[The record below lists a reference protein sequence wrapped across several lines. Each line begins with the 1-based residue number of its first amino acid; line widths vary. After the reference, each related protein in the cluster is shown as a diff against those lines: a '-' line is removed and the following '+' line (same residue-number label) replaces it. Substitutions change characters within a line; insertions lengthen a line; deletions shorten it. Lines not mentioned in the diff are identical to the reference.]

1 MLPLTTTSGTSA
13 FYFLYINSNMKLI
26 YCERILCY
34 RLVELAPQYYLGNLP
49 SSDGKELLME
59 LRQNLEPHSYEQ
71 DGVSDEHGRTHRDTE
86 GMGETHNQS
95 STELCVVQ

>member
-1 MLPLTTTSGTSA
+1 MGLKVFCFVDLS
-13 FYFLYINSNMKLI
+13 
-26 YCERILCY
+26 LCC

-59 LRQNLEPHSYEQ
+59 LRQSLGPHSYGQ
-71 DGVSDEHGRTHRDTE
+71 DGVSDEHSRTHRDTD
-86 GMGETHNQS
+86 GMGEAHSQS

>member
-1 MLPLTTTSGTSA
+1 MHFFPSPL
-13 FYFLYINSNMKLI
+13 
-26 YCERILCY
+26 CC

-59 LRQNLEPHSYEQ
+59 LRQSLEPYSSKQ
-71 DGVSDEHGRTHRDTE
+71 DGVSDEQSRTHRDADGT
-86 GMGETHNQS
+86 GETNNQS